1 MRPLR
6 AFLCFCVPAV
16 LLSAPASSAELEK
29 NVKAAYLYKFLSYVE
44 WPATEPAV
52 GSPLVIGVL
61 NADDVYASLLPIVQG
76 RQAQGHPVQVRTIK
90 AGEAIS
96 GVHLL
101 FVGRAASSELTRL
114 AGQPG
119 VLIVSEIEGGLEQ
132 GAMINLLRVGDRVR
146 FEVAPGI
153 AERGGLR
160 ISSRMLTVALRVKG
174 ERP

>member
-6 AFLCFCVPAV
+6 IVLGLLLTAV
-16 LLSAPASSAELEK
+16 LQFSSAAAAELERD
-29 NVKAAYLYKFLSYVE
+29 VKAAYLYKFLSYVE
-44 WPATEPAV
+44 WPPTEPAV

-61 NADDVYASLLPIVQG
+61 DADEVYASLLPIVQG
-76 RQAQGHPVQVRTIK
+76 RQAQGHPVQVRTVK

-114 AGQPG
+114 AGHPG
-119 VLIVSEIEGGLEQ
+119 ILIVSEIEGGLEQ

>member
-1 MRPLR
+1 VRPLR